1 MSNPL
6 ADTPM
11 SSKSKRIR
19 KKSSRQWMDRHVNDP
34 YVSRARQEGYR
45 SRAAYK
51 LLELNTAERLIRPG
65 MTVVELGA
73 APGAWSQV
81 LSSLVLGSNQKAGRV
96 IALDMIE
103 MDAVP
108 GVEFLLGDFHE
119 QVVLEQLEGVLA
131 GARVDLVV
139 SDMAPNLSGV
149 AASDTARMSHLV
161 ELALEFACAN
171 LTDAGALLVKS
182 FHGSGFSQQVQE
194 FKSAFVQVRERKP
207 AASRS
212 ESAETYIIGRQLKAR
227 RTPGETDASE

>member
-1 MSNPL
+1 
-6 ADTPM
+6 M